1 MTENTEPKRTKKPKR
16 TQEEIDALKAAG
28 VERTTDQDR
37 FALRRK
43 VRIFYDLQRMRM
55 QVAGRTQKKA
65 DGAEIQLH
73 PYDLATLEKRAQDLH
88 VAETAALADVEEHL
102 GSMSFYTE
110 VLLKNRE
117 KWRGLGPTLAG
128 VLLSE
133 FDVRI
138 ADTVSKFWAFAGLAP
153 VPAWRCRKCNTVVE
167 AEPSPS
173 GVTGFWNHGKSV
185 IPCEFT
191 EKTLADGNLVYTS
204 GKAMRPTK
212 GEKLPYNSF
221 LRTKIVGV
229 LAPNLLKLGSP
240 YRKSYD
246 DFKHRWESA
255 GKGKSDAHRHQAA
268 MRYMVKTL
276 LADFWEAWRR
286 HAGLPVRPSYAEEKL
301 NKPPHSGAVA
311 VGS

>member
-73 PYDLATLEKRAQDLH
+73 PYDLATLEKRAQELG
-88 VAETAALADVEEHL
+88 ESEKRALADVEEHL
-102 GSMSFYTE
+102 MSMPFYRD
-110 VLLKNRE
+110 VLLTDRE
-117 KWRGLGPTLAG
+117 KWRGLGPTMAG

-153 VPAWRCRKCNTVVE
+153 IPAWRCRKCNTVVE
-167 AEPSPS
+167 EHEDD
-173 GVTGFWNHGKSV
+173 GRGGTFFVHGKSV
-185 IPCEFT
+185 IPCDLTGHELIDA
-191 EKTLADGNLVYTS
+191 EVYAS
-204 GKAMRPTK
+204 GKAMKPTK

-221 LRTKIVGV
+221 LRTKVVGV

-301 NKPPHSGAVA
+301 SKPPHGGAVA